1 VIGIETDGAR
11 ARRFE
16 ELFKSPSQKEFRD
29 YLKLHREAIISDKGI
44 LEHIV
49 KGTALEDLEWIEPD
63 EIKDKLRIGKF
74 LVNIYSLLPPGARK
88 IISSKKPLDDE
99 DYRRLFDVMKDYP
112 VLNLKISRS
121 SCGAKKA
128 ISVDFNEGKNP
139 YAADF
144 FITPLKAFE

>member
-1 VIGIETDGAR
+1 MQRT
-11 ARRFE
+11 RFCCKNNFSAVRTRLNQVLE
-16 ELFKSPSQKEFRD
+16 VGSAV
-29 YLKLHREAIISDKGI
+29 EA
-44 LEHIV
+44 
-49 KGTALEDLEWIEPD
+49 
-63 EIKDKLRIGKF
+63 
-74 LVNIYSLLPPGARK
+74 PPGARK

-99 DYRRLFDVMKDYP
+99 DYRRLFDLILMKDYP
-112 VLNLKISRS
+112 MLNLKISRS